1 MNKSNDKVVA
11 TSITIAGSVLKE
23 GQERAK
29 ALGLS
34 FSRYIQYLAQID
46 LDERGELVTTRSEKG
61 VRRSRVS
68 DKEIEEHYRSAAEAA
83 EDKLSTGPAGNES
96 SGKPQRRAHTA

>member
-46 LDERGELVTTRSEKG
+46 LDERGELVTPR
-61 VRRSRVS
+61 
-68 DKEIEEHYRSAAEAA
+68 
-83 EDKLSTGPAGNES
+83 
-96 SGKPQRRAHTA
+96 